1 MVSELIMNNNIVLN
15 KRQINER
22 LQGFNLQSEKIN
34 FLQWQKQNL
43 INLKER
49 IIIEKSKTFYENRM
63 LWLDEQINIIKHTI
77 DSNDNSNKLM

>member
-1 MVSELIMNNNIVLN
+1 NIVLN

>member
-1 MVSELIMNNNIVLN
+1 MNNNIVLN

-49 IIIEKSKTFYENRM
+49 IMIEKSKTFYENRM

-77 DSNDNSNKLM
+77 DSNDNSNKFM

>member
-1 MVSELIMNNNIVLN
+1 MNNNIVLN

>member
-1 MVSELIMNNNIVLN
+1 MNNNIVLN

-63 LWLDEQINIIKHTI
+63 LWLDEQINIIEHTI
-77 DSNDNSNKLM
+77 DSNDNSNKFM